1 MSEPLSKLPAN
12 PLPEDA
18 VHLQNMVRQMQETI
32 GRLEGTVRYI
42 TARYEKLSHEM
53 AVLKR
58 TTYGKKSERLGGN
71 LVGEQAKLF
80 EESVQEDIAGVELE
94 LAQLDEQRKQ
104 LDTSATSTAQSS
116 PPAKSAPKRTPLPAN
131 LPRVKIYHEPSNT
144 TCKCG
149 CALRR
154 MGEEI
159 TEKLDYAPGDFTVE
173 QHIRGRWVCD
183 ECETFEQEPM
193 PAYVIDKGSATPG
206 LLAQVLV
213 NKYADHLPHYRQ
225 EAIFSR
231 AGLGISRSTLSMW
244 TGQCGVALQPLA
256 DAMRELMIQQP
267 VLHGDETPVPMLSP
281 GKGST
286 HQAYFW
292 VWGSTGFEEPN
303 KPKLLVYEFAMGRAG
318 KYASQFLQDFKGTLV
333 CDDYQGYKHL
343 FTEQYGITEA
353 GCMAHA
359 RRKFFDL
366 NKSAQSQIAHEALRI
381 IGQLYGIEAEIKHLD
396 ARQRQDE
403 RERRSKPVCDALRQ
417 WLIDHLAQVPPGTK
431 IANAIEYSLKRWTA
445 LTHFLKDGR
454 VPIDNNHI
462 ENRIRP
468 IAVGRSNW
476 MFIGSERAGTRAA
489 AVMSLIQSAKL
500 NGHDPYLYMKDVLTR
515 LPTTKQKDI
524 ELLLPHRW
532 QPA

>member
-1 MSEPLSKLPAN
+1 
-12 PLPEDA
+12 
-18 VHLQNMVRQMQETI
+18 MVRQLQETVSA
-32 GRLEGTVRYI
+32 LEGTVRYI

-58 TTYGKKSERLGGN
+58 TTYGKKSERLGGD
-71 LVGEQAKLF
+71 LVGEQARLF
-80 EESVQEDIAGVELE
+80 EESVAEDIAGVELE
-94 LAQLDEQRKQ
+94 LAQLDERRKA
-104 LDTSATSTAQSS
+104 LNNAPENTPATTSAPKQS
-116 PPAKSAPKRTPLPAN
+116 PKRTPLPAH
-131 LPRVKIYHEPSNT
+131 LPRVKVYHEPAST
-144 TCKCG
+144 QCKCG

-154 MGEEI
+154 MGEDI

-183 ECETFEQEPM
+183 QCETFEQEPM

-225 EAIFSR
+225 EAIFGR

-256 DAMRELMIQQP
+256 DAMRELMIKQP

-292 VWGSTGFEEPN
+292 VWGCTGFEEPD
-303 KPKLLVYEFAMGRAG
+303 KPKLLVYEFTMGRSG

-343 FTEQYGITEA
+343 FTEPYGITEA

-359 RRKFFDL
+359 RRKFFEL
-366 NKSAQSQIAHEALRI
+366 SKSNQSQIAYQALQM
-381 IGQLYGIEAEIKHLD
+381 IGQLYAIEAELKHLEPEH
-396 ARQRQDE
+396 RQIE
-403 RERRSKPVCDALRQ
+403 RDRRSKPVCDTLRQ
-417 WLIDHLAQVPPGTK
+417 WLIDHLAKVPPGTK
-431 IANAIEYSLKRWTA
+431 IANAIGYSLKRWTA
-445 LTHFLKDGR
+445 LTHFLTDGR

-468 IAVGRSNW
+468 IAVGRNNW
-476 MFIGSERAGTRAA
+476 MFVGSERAGTRAA

-500 NGHDPYLYMKDVLTR
+500 NGHDPYLYIKDVLTR

>member
-1 MSEPLSKLPAN
+1 MSKPLAKLPAN
-12 PLPEDA
+12 PLSEDS
-18 VHLQNMVRQMQETI
+18 VHLQGMVRELQDTI
-32 GRLEGTVRYI
+32 SRLEGTVRYI

-58 TTYGKKSERLGGN
+58 TTYGKKSERLGGH

-104 LDTSATSTAQSS
+104 LNTTAASTPESA
-116 PPAKSAPKRTPLPAN
+116 PPAKQAPKRTPLPSH
-131 LPRVKIYHEPSNT
+131 LPRVQIHHEPAST
-144 TCKCG
+144 LCKCG

-154 MGEEI
+154 MGEDI
-159 TEKLDYAPGDFTVE
+159 TEKLNYEPGDFTVE

-256 DAMRELMIQQP
+256 DAMRELMIKQP

-286 HQAYFW
+286 H
-292 VWGSTGFEEPN
+292 
-303 KPKLLVYEFAMGRAG
+303 
-318 KYASQFLQDFKGTLV
+318 
-333 CDDYQGYKHL
+333 
-343 FTEQYGITEA
+343 
-353 GCMAHA
+353 
-359 RRKFFDL
+359 
-366 NKSAQSQIAHEALRI
+366 
-381 IGQLYGIEAEIKHLD
+381 
-396 ARQRQDE
+396 
-403 RERRSKPVCDALRQ
+403 
-417 WLIDHLAQVPPGTK
+417 
-431 IANAIEYSLKRWTA
+431 
-445 LTHFLKDGR
+445 
-454 VPIDNNHI
+454 
-462 ENRIRP
+462 
-468 IAVGRSNW
+468 
-476 MFIGSERAGTRAA
+476 
-489 AVMSLIQSAKL
+489 
-500 NGHDPYLYMKDVLTR
+500 
-515 LPTTKQKDI
+515 
-524 ELLLPHRW
+524 
-532 QPA
+532 